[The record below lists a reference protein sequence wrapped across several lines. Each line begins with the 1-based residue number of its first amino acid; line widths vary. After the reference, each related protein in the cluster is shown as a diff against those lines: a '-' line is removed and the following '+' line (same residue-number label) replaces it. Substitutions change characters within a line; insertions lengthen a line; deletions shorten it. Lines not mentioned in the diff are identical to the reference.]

1 MGGTGLEQE
10 PQDGIPKGVS
20 IMYNVE
26 PRIKIVG
33 GIANIA
39 AAVDARLNRKELAA
53 ILNLFG
59 QRTAQGHE
67 YTDTSLLIKK
77 SLDLWAEI
85 DESTADNITTVYTNK
100 DAVSD

>member
-1 MGGTGLEQE
+1 
-10 PQDGIPKGVS
+10 
-20 IMYNVE
+20 MYNVE

-39 AAVDARLNRKELAA
+39 AAVDTKLNRRELAT

-59 QRTAQGHE
+59 QRTSHGQE

-77 SLDLWAEI
+77 SLDHWAEI
-85 DESTADNITTVYTNK
+85 DESTADNITTVYTNI
-100 DAVSD
+100 DREDPPQSQETDSP

>member
-1 MGGTGLEQE
+1 
-10 PQDGIPKGVS
+10 
-20 IMYNVE
+20 MYNVE

-67 YTDTSLLIKK
+67 
-77 SLDLWAEI
+77 
-85 DESTADNITTVYTNK
+85 STADNITTVYTNK
-100 DAVSD
+100 EVVGD